1 MSSSSSFCLNNSPF
15 FLKMIFSS
23 GWRINGNNACS
34 CEEFVVPGVYTSAFV
49 EAGIKIKEEGADR
62 APFYQATMTL

>member
-1 MSSSSSFCLNNSPF
+1 
-15 FLKMIFSS
+15 
-23 GWRINGNNACS
+23 
-34 CEEFVVPGVYTSAFV
+34 V